1 MGLDMG
7 MVVKKYLSKDQT
19 IRIASCVSTELI
31 NDIVKFQAMTPL
43 ASTLL
48 GRAVTGAVLMASQ
61 LKDGQKVGLHF
72 HGKGPM
78 GSLFAEASYDG
89 KARAYC
95 ENKGVQLPAG
105 VEKLGFALGE
115 GHLDVVRTL
124 PFQREAHRGSVEL
137 YSGEIGE
144 DIAYYLRQ
152 SQQVP
157 AIVALSAIPA
167 TEEGRLEIAGGY
179 IVELMP
185 GATEETKIQLE
196 WIQSQAVSISRR
208 IRQGNSA
215 DDLISPFKEVFDFE
229 PIEHPYTVEHECI
242 CSVERMEAALKLL
255 GAKTIKDMIAK
266 ARAGAASEAE
276 KATCEFCGKSYQI
289 SEEQLELI
297 LQELSGQS
305 APHSVH

>member
-1 MGLDMG
+1 MCGVHMSI
-7 MVVKKYLSKDQT
+7 VVKKYLSQDQT
-19 IRIASCVSTELI
+19 IRIASCVSTDLI
-31 NDIVKFQAMTPL
+31 NDIVKFQAISPL

-72 HGKGPM
+72 HGKGPI

-95 ENKGVQLPAG
+95 ENRKVELPEGVSS
-105 VEKLGFALGE
+105 LGHALGE
-115 GHLDVVRTL
+115 GQLDVVRTL
-124 PFQREAHRGSVEL
+124 PFQREAHRGTVEL
-137 YSGEIGE
+137 YSGEIGD

-167 TEEGRLEIAGGY
+167 TEDGKVEIAGGY

-185 GATEETKIQLE
+185 GATEETKAQLE
-196 WIQSQAVSISRR
+196 WIQSQSKSISQR
-208 IRQGNSA
+208 IRQGDSA
-215 DDLISPFKEVFDFE
+215 DDLIAPFKEAFDLK
-229 PIEHPYTVEHECI
+229 PIEHPHKVEHECI

-255 GAKTIKDMIAK
+255 GSKTIEDMIKK
-266 ARAGAASEAE
+266 ASSESDSE
-276 KATCEFCGKSYQI
+276 SATCEFCGKSYEI
-289 SEEQLELI
+289 SQKQLELI

-305 APHSVH
+305 APQSTH